1 MNEPKALSQLFSFI
15 LLGVFAT
22 VSGIFL
28 VVIAIFLNLSKAP
41 ISPQSTLY
49 CGTLTYDSSWAVSN
63 LDSTEVKGFYLF
75 EQHCKNCHSYKDEIL
90 VGPGLKGVQER
101 RNTKWIIEWVKN
113 PKVILTK
120 GDLYAVKRY
129 EQYNRAEMPSFEHL
143 SQTDILAILAF
154 VEAANN

>member
-15 LLGVFAT
+15 VLGVLAT

-41 ISPQSTLY
+41 ISPQSTLS
-49 CGTLTYDSSWAVSN
+49 CGTLTYDSSSAVSY

-75 EQHCKNCHSYKDEIL
+75 EQHCKSCHSYKDKIL
-90 VGPGLKGVQER
+90 VGPGLKGIQER

-113 PKVILTK
+113 SKVILTR
-120 GDLYAVKRY
+120 GDLYAVKLY
-129 EQYNRAEMPSFEHL
+129 EQYNRVEMPSFQHL
-143 SQTDILAILAF
+143 PQTNILAILAF
-154 VEAANN
+154 LEAANN